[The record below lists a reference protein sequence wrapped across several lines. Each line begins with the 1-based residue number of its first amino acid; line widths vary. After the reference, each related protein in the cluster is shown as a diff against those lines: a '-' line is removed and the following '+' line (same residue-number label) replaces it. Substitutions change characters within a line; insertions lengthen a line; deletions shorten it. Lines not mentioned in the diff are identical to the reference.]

1 MPAQTAIDR
10 YTHLLLALLPPGDAI
25 SRSVD
30 SVFYDICARMA
41 VEFARVDERS
51 DDLLSEGVPSTTSE
65 LLDEWERALGLPEEC
80 FTPTTD
86 AERRSAIIA
95 RIVGTGGHSLAD
107 YTALAATLG
116 YPAPTFTTYA
126 PFVAG
131 SLVGDRLTNGPW
143 RSTAMVT
150 LDDRGLNDLIEC
162 AFLNQKMS
170 HETLLFEHVAVPA
183 YLIVDGDYVVVDG
196 DMVVV

>member
-1 MPAQTAIDR
+1 MPTQAAIDR
-10 YTHLLLALLPPGDAI
+10 YTNLLLALLPPGSAL

-30 SVFYDICARMA
+30 SEVYDLMARIA
-41 VEFARVDERS
+41 VEFARVDERGA
-51 DDLLSEGVPSTTSE
+51 DLLAEGVPSTTSE

-86 AERRSAIIA
+86 DERRSAIVA

-116 YPAPTFTTYA
+116 YGAPTFTTYA
-126 PFVAG
+126 PFRVG
-131 SLVGDRLTNGPW
+131 SHVGDRLTNGPW

-150 LDDRGLNDLIEC
+150 LDDRPLNDLIEC
-162 AFLNQKMS
+162 AFINQKMA
-170 HETLLFEHVAVPA
+170 HETLLFEHVGVPS
-183 YLIVDGDYVVVDG
+183 YLIVDGDYVTVDG
-196 DMVVV
+196 DRVLA